1 MNNSFFK
8 IKIIT
13 PAKTFERQIKYIR
26 LKDDTGS
33 FGIMKGHINFLTALE
48 PSLGYYTDIN
58 GREVFIA
65 VDGGILNVRDGV
77 ITLTSREVFE
87 SDDAEKLGE
96 VIENTIIKRDE
107 SETAFLKMLEG
118 IEKSFIEKT
127 IEFIRESR

>member
-1 MNNSFFK
+1 MSNSFFK

-107 SETAFLKMLEG
+107 SEMAFLKLLEG

-127 IEFIRESR
+127 MEFIRESR

>member
-1 MNNSFFK
+1 MSNSFFK

-13 PAKTFERQIKYIR
+13 PAKTFEREIKYIR

-33 FGIMKGHINFLTALE
+33 FGIMKGHINFLTALA

-107 SETAFLKMLEG
+107 SEMAFLKMLEG

-127 IEFIRESR
+127 LEFIRESR